1 MIVKKDKRG
10 LALLLSVV
18 LIIGVILPVY
28 GTELEDKQRLLQD
41 VNQQINQQQ
50 NKVNDAKKKEKSI
63 LGQIQNIDR
72 NIYST
77 DKEIRQ
83 IDERVTYLDSNID
96 VTKQDIDQLRE
107 SLAQQTE
114 VMGKRLVFAYEE
126 GSKIS
131 YLEVLLASTDIQDF
145 LTRYDY
151 LASIVDNDASMIEEI
166 ERAKIELDIKQNE
179 LESQKN
185 EMKNLQEE
193 QLEKKEELK
202 NDKQQKNVILNDVV
216 KERKAYEAALNELE
230 QASSQL
236 ESIIRNIQ
244 GGSSGEQLGTGVYTW
259 PCPGYK
265 TITSPFGMRYH
276 PILKTRKL
284 HTGIDIA
291 APSGA
296 SIMAADAGTVIY
308 SGWMDGYG
316 QVIVVDHG
324 NKMSTLY
331 AHQSVLIAAKGASV
345 GKGQVIGK
353 VGTTG
358 FSTGPHLHFE
368 VRVNGSTVDP
378 TGYVR

>member
-1 MIVKKDKRG
+1 MKKDKHG
-10 LALLLSVV
+10 IALILAIVFMV
-18 LIIGVILPVY
+18 GIILPVY
-28 GTELEDKQRLLQD
+28 GTELDDKQRQLQD
-41 VNQQINQQQ
+41 VNQQINQQR
-50 NKVNDAKKKEKSI
+50 NKVSNAKKKENNI
-63 LGQIQNIDR
+63 MGQIQKIDR

-83 IDERVTYLDSNID
+83 INDRVAYLDTNID
-96 VTKQDIDQLRE
+96 VTKQDIGQLKQD
-107 SLAQQTE
+107 LARQTE
-114 VMGKRLVFAYEE
+114 TMSKRLVFAYEE
-126 GSKIS
+126 GSDVS

-166 ERAKIELDIKQNE
+166 DRAKTELDIKQNE

-185 EMKNLQEE
+185 EMEDLQDE
-193 QLEKKEELK
+193 QLDKKEELK
-202 NDKQQKNVILNDVV
+202 YDKQQKKEILNSVV

-230 QASSQL
+230 QASAQL
-236 ESIIRNIQ
+236 ETMIRNIQ
-244 GGSSGEQLGTGVYTW
+244 GGGSSQQLGTGAYTW
-259 PCPGYK
+259 PCPGHG

-276 PILKTRKL
+276 PILKTRKM
-284 HTGIDIA
+284 HTGIDIS

-296 SIMAADAGTVIY
+296 SIIAADAGSVIY
-308 SGWMDGYG
+308 SGWMSGYG

-331 AHQSVLIAAKGASV
+331 AHQSVLLAGKGAAVS
-345 GKGQVIGK
+345 KGQIIGK
-353 VGTTG
+353 VGSTG

-368 VRVNGSTVDP
+368 VRVNGSPVDP